1 MQGAQLKR
9 ARWQDSSNVA
19 SKGAPAEDGQG
30 LQLMH
35 ICPNAHARL
44 AVSAVDRMANV
55 FKNMGRVDF
64 EKECKELRVK
74 LQACEEA
81 VATKVPLCSIPS
93 RSAC

>member
-1 MQGAQLKR
+1 MLPVRERPQRMARVCSSCTSAQMLTP
-9 ARWQDSSNVA
+9 
-19 SKGAPAEDGQG
+19 G
-30 LQLMH
+30 
-35 ICPNAHARL
+35 L

-74 LQACEEA
+74 LQACEDA
-81 VATKVPLCSIPS
+81 VATKVPLSSMLS